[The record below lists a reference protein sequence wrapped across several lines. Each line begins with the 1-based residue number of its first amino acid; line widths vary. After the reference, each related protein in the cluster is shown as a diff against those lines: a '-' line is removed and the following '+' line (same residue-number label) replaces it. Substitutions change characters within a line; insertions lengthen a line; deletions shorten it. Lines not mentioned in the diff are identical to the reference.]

1 MLHAATEEQGREE
14 EEEGENIF
22 AVRARDG
29 EMSAIGNKIRS
40 PEVSMATSI
49 KENAAPESN
58 RAPKTR
64 NRND

>member
-14 EEEGENIF
+14 EEEGANIF

-40 PEVSMATSI
+40 PEVRYDISGVGNQI
-49 KENAAPESN
+49 YWEIG
-58 RAPKTR
+58 
-64 NRND
+64 